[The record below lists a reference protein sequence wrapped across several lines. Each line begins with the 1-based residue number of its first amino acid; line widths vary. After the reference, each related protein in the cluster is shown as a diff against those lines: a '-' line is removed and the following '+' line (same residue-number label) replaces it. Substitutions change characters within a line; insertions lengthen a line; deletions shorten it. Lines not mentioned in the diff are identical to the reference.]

1 MEYRYEA
8 QSAKGFV
15 QILASNYLPHG
26 YWFYVT
32 GRVPLG
38 KAASRIDRKLIEKYD
53 IALSRQQRWRR
64 KQSGLANLHYV
75 RFEDYFVVLATHGQ
89 HRFFADEAASVRDI
103 RKYPL
108 RFRGYSL
115 SVKRGQFKKREAGDL
130 EASADDRHR
139 VRVQIDRKTYGEL
152 SGYLLE
158 MATRRSLEQ
167 VSAAF
172 WKVPFEPYAPIRKQM
187 LSLLRR
193 VNSKRKAMGYEA
205 VPVDAIRY
213 RRRIVKPFE
222 KPESLEGERAIIA
235 APWA

>member
-1 MEYRYEA
+1 MKYRYEA
-8 QSAKGFV
+8 KSIEGFV

-32 GRVPLG
+32 GRVPPG
-38 KAASRIDRKLIEKYD
+38 KSPEKIDQKLTQKYD

-64 KQSGLANLHYV
+64 KQEGLANLHYV
-75 RFEDYFVVLATHGQ
+75 RFEDFFVVLATHGR
-89 HRFFADEAASVRDI
+89 HRFFADEAAAVRDI

-108 RFRGYSL
+108 RFHGYSL
-115 SVKRGQFKKREAGDL
+115 SVKRGQFKKRESGESDAP
-130 EASADDRHR
+130 ADDRHR
-139 VRVQIDRKTYGEL
+139 VRVQIDRKTYREL

-193 VNSKRKAMGYEA
+193 VNSKRKAMGYEP
-205 VPVDAIRY
+205 VGVDAIRY
-213 RRRIVKPFE
+213 RRQIVKPFE
-222 KPESLEGERAIIA
+222 QGEKLEGERAVIT